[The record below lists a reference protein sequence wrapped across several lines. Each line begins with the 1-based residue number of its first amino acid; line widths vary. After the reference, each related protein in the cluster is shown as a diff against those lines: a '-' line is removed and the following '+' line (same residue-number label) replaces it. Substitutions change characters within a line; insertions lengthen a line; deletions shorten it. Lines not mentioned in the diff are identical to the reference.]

1 MPRVVFEPQGGRADA
16 GKSLNPIFGMRP
28 MRRILSLTLLLVLA
42 FNWLGYEMV
51 VGILIE
57 RNRLTAQRT
66 IDQRGFDEGQLI
78 EIQVPLPI
86 PYGTDWPAF
95 EAVEGVVT
103 YQGAVYNFVERKYE
117 KGRMVYRCLPNR
129 RGTELQNAREYFQS
143 LVFDL
148 DAESGS
154 DSAPKQASTVKKP
167 SLETTV
173 LELTEHRR
181 PGSRWPAAIAMH
193 RPAAARDGFGLIP
206 AEPPEA

>member
-1 MPRVVFEPQGGRADA
+1 
-16 GKSLNPIFGMRP
+16 
-28 MRRILSLTLLLVLA
+28 MRRILSLALLLVLA

-57 RNRLTAQRT
+57 QNRRTAQRT
-66 IDQRGFDEGQLI
+66 IDQGGFDEGQLI

-86 PYGTDWPAF
+86 PYATDWPAF

-117 KGRMVYRCLPNR
+117 KGHMVYRCLPNR

-148 DAESGS
+148 DAETGS
-154 DSAPKQASTVKKP
+154 DSAPKQTSTVKKP

-173 LELTEHRR
+173 PDMAQHRSSL
-181 PGSRWPAAIAMH
+181 GAWPAAIAMQ
-193 RPAAARDGFGLIP
+193 RPASAHAGFGLIP
-206 AEPPEA
+206 SEPPEA